1 MNQVK
6 CDRRA
11 EDHVRGVGFGLFK
24 LPLSEDLEVRFSTG
38 LLSLSGADLLIAGW
52 RGCLGS
58 ILPMIL
64 LHPCCVDRYRV
75 GQFPEFPL

>member
-24 LPLSEDLEVRFSTG
+24 LPLSEDLEVRFSTN
-38 LLSLSGADLLIAGW
+38 LVPRA
-52 RGCLGS
+52 
-58 ILPMIL
+58 
-64 LHPCCVDRYRV
+64 
-75 GQFPEFPL
+75 FPFF